1 MARPSLAD
9 SLRASLNKGAHI
21 ETAEKIARGFSDVTD
36 DIEIEQAPIDS
47 VVTESLIIKSSQ
59 ISVDIS
65 SNDVPI
71 TSTQPIQPQIEK
83 VLIYP
88 THTLSD
94 GRIVEQSD
102 SLTVGR
108 CDGDTVKR
116 SNSPT
121 VSQSDSETVGQSDH
135 NTVRPPVEQTVRQ
148 LHPQTVVQC
157 QTHYQTPMHYV
168 PLEVLNLAYNQA
180 CVLEA
185 LIDNKTG
192 LTNYRAISDQTHIGI
207 PSVREA
213 LSRLVVKGFMH
224 KPVTVKNAAFQGFSY
239 ILNKALCDHFIAA
252 GGLSQENYKDHQTI
266 QQTVRPSDNVTV
278 THTNSQTAH
287 SSSRFIEDLKP
298 TTTSGHQSVQ
308 PSDSLTVRPSS
319 NLPKSQSDAEY
330 IRPSDGFILTGA
342 VGAYWEEEGL
352 GEGQARKWCSQFET
366 GPEQMRQQLDWARF
380 DLEANGRRK
389 EVKKDTISW
398 FFGHLRTTGG
408 CFPRP
413 VNYKSPAEIRA
424 ESIEKDMAQEQEA
437 KARLLAAEAEQKFQR
452 ILANPESMEYV
463 LLYNQVNSFAKEEQG
478 IILEHALRD
487 IFMGEGRAEA

>member
-36 DIEIEQAPIDS
+36 DIEIEQAFIDS

-65 SNDVPI
+65 SNVVPI
-71 TSTQPIQPQIEK
+71 TSNQPIQPQTEE
-83 VLIYP
+83 VSSY
-88 THTLSD
+88 HTLTPSD
-94 GRIVEQSD
+94 GQTVEQSD
-102 SLTVGR
+102 SI
-108 CDGDTVKR
+108 TVKQLDSTTVLH
-116 SNSPT
+116 SNGTT
-121 VSQSDSETVGQSDH
+121 VTQSDSY
-135 NTVRPPVEQTVRQ
+135 TVRPPVYQTVGQSNSQTVRPLQ
-148 LHPQTVVQC
+148 PQTVAQY
-157 QTHYQTPMHYV
+157 QTHHQTPMHYV

-224 KPVTVKNAAFQGFSY
+224 KPLTVKNAAFQGFSY

-252 GGLSQENYKDHQTI
+252 GGLGQENYKDHQTI

-278 THTNSQTAH
+278 THTNGHTAH
-287 SSSRFIEDLKP
+287 SSSEFIEDLKP
-298 TTTSGHQSVQ
+298 ATTLDYQSVQ
-308 PSDSLTVRPSS
+308 PSDSQTVRPSS

-352 GEGQARKWCSQFET
+352 GEGQARKWCLQFET
-366 GPEQMRQQLDWARF
+366 APEQMRQQLDWARF

>member
-21 ETAEKIARGFSDVTD
+21 ETAEKIARGFSDVPD
-36 DIEIEQAPIDS
+36 DIKIEEVPIVS
-47 VVTESLIIKSSQ
+47 VVTEPLVVKSSP
-59 ISVDIS
+59 ISVDTS
-65 SNDVPI
+65 SNANPI
-71 TSTQPIQPQIEK
+71 TSTQPVQSQIEK

-88 THTLSD
+88 TRILSD
-94 GRIVEQSD
+94 GRIAEQSD
-102 SLTVGR
+102 SLTVER
-108 CDGDTVKR
+108 CDGDTVAQ
-116 SNSPT
+116 SNSNT
-121 VSQSDSETVGQSDH
+121 VQHSDSTTVGQSDN
-135 NTVRPPVEQTVRQ
+135 NTVTPSVGQTVRQ
-148 LHPQTVVQC
+148 PHPQTVVQY

-224 KPVTVKNAAFQGFSY
+224 KPLTVKNAAFQGFSY

-252 GGLSQENYKDHQTI
+252 GGLSQENYKDHQTV

-287 SSSRFIEDLKP
+287 SSSLFIEDLKQA
-298 TTTSGHQSVQ
+298 TTLNHQNVS
-308 PSDSLTVRPSS
+308 PSDGLTVRPSS
-319 NLPKSQSDAEY
+319 ASSLSQSDTEY

-424 ESIEKDMAQEQEA
+424 EAIEKDLAQEQEA
-437 KARLLAAEAEQKFQR
+437 KARLMAAETEQKFQR
-452 ILANPESMEYV
+452 ILANPESVEY
-463 LLYNQVNSFAKEEQG
+463 LSLYNQINGFAKEEKG
-478 IILEHALRD
+478 MILEHALRD
-487 IFMGEGRAEA
+487 VFMGEGRAEP

>member
-21 ETAEKIARGFSDVTD
+21 ETAEKIARGFSDVPD
-36 DIEIEQAPIDS
+36 DIKIEEVPIDS
-47 VVTESLIIKSSQ
+47 VVTEPLVIKSSQ
-59 ISVDIS
+59 ISVDTS
-65 SNDVPI
+65 SNDNPI
-71 TSTQPIQPQIEK
+71 TSTQPAQSQIEK

-88 THTLSD
+88 THILSD
-94 GRIVEQSD
+94 GRIAEQSD
-102 SLTVGR
+102 SLTVER
-108 CDGDTVKR
+108 CDGNTVGQ
-116 SNSPT
+116 SNSMT
-121 VSQSDSETVGQSDH
+121 VLRSDSATVGQSDH
-135 NTVRPPVEQTVRQ
+135 DTVIPPIEQTVRQ
-148 LHPQTVVQC
+148 SHPQTVVQY

-266 QQTVRPSDNVTV
+266 QQTVRPSDNATV

-287 SSSRFIEDLKP
+287 SSSKFIEDLKQA
-298 TTTSGHQSVQ
+298 TTLNHQSVS
-308 PSDSLTVRPSS
+308 PSDGLTVRPPTS
-319 NLPKSQSDAEY
+319 PISQPDTEY

-437 KARLLAAEAEQKFQR
+437 KVRLLAAEAEQKFQR

-478 IILEHALRD
+478 MILEHALRD
-487 IFMGEGRAEA
+487 IFMGEGRAV